1 MVVGHFKEGKPRK
14 VYRRAEESGHMLPNG
29 LRYID
34 SWVSTRLS
42 MSEEKYIEHIAT
54 LSEDIKEVLKEKEAI
69 KLKEGGIRVDPVF
82 MTRQICD
89 IVPNPWMA
97 HEFAQAVLSHLAEK
111 YDYKMIAINFV
122 FIIDDCSVAKE
133 SGQI

>member
-1 MVVGHFKEGKPRK
+1 MVVEHFKEGKARK
-14 VYRRAEESGHMLPNG
+14 IYRRAEESGRMLPNG

-69 KLKEGGIRVDPVF
+69 KLKDGGIRVDPVF

-97 HEFAQAVLSHLAEK
+97 HEFAQDPSPDDPGQNRTISSLDEK
-111 YDYKMIAINFV
+111 YP
-122 FIIDDCSVAKE
+122 VA
-133 SGQI
+133 

>member
-1 MVVGHFKEGKPRK
+1 MLFMVVGHFKEGKPRK

-69 KLKEGGIRVDPVF
+69 KETG
-82 MTRQICD
+82 
-89 IVPNPWMA
+89 
-97 HEFAQAVLSHLAEK
+97 
-111 YDYKMIAINFV
+111 
-122 FIIDDCSVAKE
+122 AKLE
-133 SGQI
+133 YFPEY